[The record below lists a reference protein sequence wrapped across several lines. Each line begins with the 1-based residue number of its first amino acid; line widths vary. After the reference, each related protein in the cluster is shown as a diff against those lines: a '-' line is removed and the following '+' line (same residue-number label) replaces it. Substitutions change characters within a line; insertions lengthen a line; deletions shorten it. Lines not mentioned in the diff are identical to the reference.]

1 MKEYNFSLL
10 PFPRAGHLP
19 DLKITGSIARSS
31 NTLAI
36 RYTLIDPLRELLLP
50 LRAYIPVRKN
60 ALWEKTCFEFFVGVR
75 NSDRYWEFNLSPSG
89 HWNVYRFKAY
99 RQEMQAEPAFASLP
113 FCVRRHLDVLQLSLE
128 FNPYTIVPA
137 EQSLKVAISTVI
149 KHIDGRTTYWALAHP
164 GPEADFHHRDGF
176 ILEL

>member
-1 MKEYNFSLL
+1 MKESNFSHL
-10 PFPRAGHLP
+10 PFPWVGHLP
-19 DLKITGSIARSS
+19 DLKITGNIARSS

-60 ALWEKTCFEFFVGVR
+60 ALWEKTCFELFFGVR
-75 NSDRYWEFNLSPSG
+75 NSDSYWEFNLSPSG

-113 FCVRRHLDVLQLSLE
+113 FSVRRHLDVLQLTLE
-128 FNPYTIVPA
+128 LNPDTIVPA
-137 EQSLKVAISTVI
+137 EQPLKVAISAVI
-149 KHIDGRTTYWALAHP
+149 RHIDGRMTYWALAHT
-164 GPEADFHHRDGF
+164 GPQADFHRRESF
-176 ILEL
+176 IIEL